1 MNAVTFLIAYA
12 VVLSW
17 LAPALLTSP
26 RMSGVH
32 PRLAVAGWLA
42 TVATASIAWIAALTI
57 LIVSAATSL
66 ITSTAVTFCVETLG
80 ITGAVLLPPALAT
93 MLVVGLLALT
103 AGVAVEAARRVIVA
117 LTKTRRRNREHA
129 EAVRI
134 IGRPTDHSGVVAI
147 SAEQPVAYCVSG
159 GRRSAIVVSTAAL
172 DLQNPAGLAAVLAH
186 ERAHLRG
193 YHHHIIA
200 VLNAVAAALPKLPL
214 MRTAAQAVPPLLEMC
229 ADDAASRTHGRAP
242 LVASLVALS
251 TRHRVP
257 EGALAAAGTAVA
269 DRVVRLTQSANRSRR
284 PREVAMSLF
293 VLATL
298 TAPATALAFCAL

>member
-26 RMSGVH
+26 RISGLH
-32 PRLAVAGWLA
+32 PRLSVAAWLA
-42 TVATASIAWIAALTI
+42 TIATASVAWISALAI

-66 ITSTAVTFCVETLG
+66 LTSTAATFCVETLG

-103 AGVAVEAARRVIVA
+103 AGVAVETARRVIVA
-117 LTKTRRRNREHA
+117 LARTRRRNRDHA
-129 EAVRI
+129 DAVRI
-134 IGRPTDHSGVVAI
+134 IGRPTDYAGVVAV

-172 DLQNPAGLAAVLAH
+172 DLLNPAGLAAVLAH

-193 YHHHIIA
+193 YHHHVIA
-200 VLNAVAAALPKLPL
+200 VLNALAAALPRLPL

-229 ADDAASRTHGRAP
+229 ADDAASRTHGREP

-257 EGALAAAGTAVA
+257 EGALAAAGTAVV
-269 DRVVRLTQSANRSRR
+269 DRVVRLTQSQNRSHR
-284 PREVAMSLF
+284 PQAVAMSIL

-298 TAPATALAFCAL
+298 AAPAMALAFCGP